1 MKKVLLVLLA
11 ALLLCGCA
19 AGAPEVTPEYVLT
32 YAENQPEDYPTT
44 LAAQYFA
51 ALVKERTGGRIVVDV
66 ICDAQM
72 GTQQEVLDQL
82 AFGGIDFTRVSLS
95 SISDELPILNVLQ
108 LPFLYE
114 DADHFWRV
122 LDGPIGEEFLDVFE
136 EAGLVGLSW
145 YDAGAR
151 CFYTDGGG
159 RSFYA
164 ATPIRAAAD
173 LEGMT
178 VRVQN
183 SRMMEDM
190 ISLLGGTP
198 VTIAY
203 SDVFAAFE
211 TGRIDAAENSWA
223 SYESRKH
230 HLLAPCYTEDRH
242 TRVPEVQLISGMLW
256 AELDEADRAI
266 ILACARESALY
277 QRELWKER
285 EEQARQAAL
294 AAGTQCITLS
304 DEAYEELKAI
314 YQPLYG
320 QYCGEYMDLIAQ
332 IQAG

>member
-1 MKKVLLVLLA
+1 MKK
-11 ALLLCGCA
+11 LLLILLPLLLLWGCD
-19 AGAPEVTPEYVLT
+19 AGKPEATPEYVLT
-32 YAENQPEDYPTT
+32 YAENQHEDYPTT
-44 LAAQYFA
+44 QSAYYFA
-51 ALVKERTGGRIVVDV
+51 DLVEERTGGRIVIDV
-66 ICDAQM
+66 LCDAQM
-72 GTQQEVLDQL
+72 GTQQEVLDQM

-114 DADHFWRV
+114 DADHLWRV

-145 YDAGAR
+145 YDGGA
-151 CFYTDGGG
+151 

-164 ATPIRAAAD
+164 TTPINSAAD
-173 LEGMT
+173 LQGMT
-178 VRVQN
+178 VRVQD

-198 VTIAY
+198 VVIAY

-211 TGRIDAAENSWA
+211 TGRIDAAENSWT
-223 SYESRKH
+223 SYESQNH
-230 HLLAPCYTEDRH
+230 HLLAPCYTLDQH

-256 AELDEADRAI
+256 AELGEEYRSI
-266 ILACARESALY
+266 ILECARESAIY

-285 EEQARQAAL
+285 EKQAWKVAIAE
-294 AAGTQCITLS
+294 GTRCVWLS
-304 DEAYEELKAI
+304 DEAYEELKTI
-314 YQPLYG
+314 CQPLYG
-320 QYCGEYMDLIAQ
+320 RYCGDYMDLIAQ

>member
-1 MKKVLLVLLA
+1 MKKLLPVLLA
-11 ALLLCGCA
+11 VFLLWGCA
-19 AGAPEVTPEYVLT
+19 AGEPEVTPEYVLT

-44 LAAQYFA
+44 QGAHYFA
-51 ALVKERTGGRIVVDV
+51 DLVEERTGGRIVIDV

-72 GTQQEVLDQL
+72 GTQQEVLDQM

-114 DADHFWRV
+114 DADHLWRV

-145 YDAGAR
+145 YDGGA
-151 CFYTDGGG
+151 

-164 ATPIRAAAD
+164 ATPIRSAAD
-173 LEGMT
+173 LQGMT
-178 VRVQN
+178 VRVQD

-190 ISLLGGTP
+190 ISLLGATP

-211 TGRIDAAENSWA
+211 TGKIDAAENSWT
-223 SYESRKH
+223 SYESRNH

-256 AELDEADRAI
+256 AELDEEDRAV
-266 ILACARESALY
+266 ILECARESALY
-277 QRELWKER
+277 QRELWTKR
-285 EEQARQAAL
+285 EEQAQKL
-294 AAGTQCITLS
+294 AMDEGTRCFTFS
-304 DEAYEELKAI
+304 DEAYEELKALC
-314 YQPLYG
+314 QPLYG
-320 QYCGEYMDLIAQ
+320 RYCGEYMDLIAQ